1 MKFKFNTLIMSLVMV
16 FIATG
21 SFAQQ
26 ASQAGQKVID
36 LMVGTWQISK
46 VFDGKKELKSDA
58 DTTIQTMEFTR
69 EAKYISRT
77 NQQKVDSGLF
87 RVNENHKILYL
98 ESAGDSDAPPVEWA
112 ISIKDNI
119 LTLAGRGT
127 PHAARFKYQYV
138 RKGGTKSRK

>member
-1 MKFKFNTLIMSLVMV
+1 MSLCFTFFV
-16 FIATG
+16 TG

-46 VFDGKKELKSDA
+46 VYDGKKELKSDA
-58 DTTIQTMEFTR
+58 DSTIQTLEFTR
-69 EAKYISRT
+69 EAKYIART

-87 RVNENHKILYL
+87 RVNENHKLLYL
-98 ESAGDSDAPPVEWA
+98 ESAGNDNAPPVEWA

-119 LTLAGRGT
+119 LTMAGRGT
-127 PHAARFKYQYV
+127 PHAARFKYLYV
-138 RKGGTKSRK
+138 RKGGANSRK

>member
-1 MKFKFNTLIMSLVMV
+1 MKLKINTLIMSLCFAFSM
-16 FIATG
+16 TS

-26 ASQAGQKVID
+26 ASQTGQKVLD

-98 ESAGDSDAPPVEWA
+98 ESAGNADAPPEEWA
-112 ISIKDNI
+112 ITIKDNI

-127 PHAARFKYQYV
+127 PQAARFKYQYV

>member
-1 MKFKFNTLIMSLVMV
+1 MSLC
-16 FIATG
+16 FAFSITG

-26 ASQAGQKVID
+26 ASQTGQKIID
-36 LMVGTWQISK
+36 LMVGTWQINK
-46 VFDGKKELKSDA
+46 VFDGKKELKRNA
-58 DTTIQTMEFTR
+58 DTTVQTMEFTR

-77 NQQKVDSGLF
+77 SQQKVDSGLF

-98 ESAGDSDAPPVEWA
+98 ESAGDADAPPVEWA
-112 ISIKDNI
+112 VTIKDNT

-138 RKGGTKSRK
+138 RKGGAKSRK